1 MICRNRLTTTTETS
15 VSDTKV
21 SMRFHYIQRNKTA
34 PSCKRKRSIPCSSF
48 IVHSGGPAALVY
60 TLQLDVRMNRHP
72 HRIHRHWRTV
82 LYATDR
88 GYTISLGQLPFASS
102 ASMIPESR
110 HRYGCQN
117 LDYLTIISIILGW
130 LTVAGW
136 IVTFAATSF
145 GVSSLA
151 QNPAARPRKTSPRKG
166 GKEHSFI
173 EDCYH
178 LAWDSRLSSAPHCQ
192 S

>member
-1 MICRNRLTTTTETS
+1 MGMRL
-15 VSDTKV
+15 
-21 SMRFHYIQRNKTA
+21 HYIQRKKTA

-48 IVHSGGPAALVY
+48 IVHSGGPAGLVY
-60 TLQLDVRMNRHP
+60 TLQLDVRLNRHP
-72 HRIHRHWRTV
+72 LRIHRHWQTV

-88 GYTISLGQLPFASS
+88 GYTISLRQLPFASS

-136 IVTFAATSF
+136 MVTCAATSL
-145 GVSSLA
+145 GVSSLI
-151 QNPAARPRKTSPRKG
+151 QNLAAETQ
-166 GKEHSFI
+166 EN
-173 EDCYH
+173 
-178 LAWDSRLSSAPHCQ
+178 
-192 S
+192 